1 MFQALRIRDF
11 RLLWGGSVISAL
23 GTWLLVLAIPAHVLL
38 VTGSLR
44 DTGLTLAAQYLP
56 VLILG
61 PVAGV
66 LTDRWDRRRLM
77 IATSLFRAG
86 AVAVMLLGTA
96 PAHYWVLYG
105 ALIAESS
112 AGVLYLPAWQART
125 PAIVGT
131 GPLLSSANSLNALSD
146 GAVRLI
152 GGPLGGIL
160 LAAVGVRWLILADA
174 VSYLASAAANT
185 ATSRPSAP
193 AARPSAHAARPSTS
207 PANRHLANP
216 GPAIA
221 AVARDLA
228 EGARVLRG
236 EPVARALLAVT
247 VIFLAANAALSAM
260 LIPLG
265 IRRLGGGENTGFVLS
280 ALGVGF
286 LLAAPLLRAL
296 LDRVQP
302 RILLTATLAATAA
315 GQFGLFTSTSL
326 ATALPAA
333 VVIGTFGSMSEVI
346 PQTALQRVIP
356 NAVLGRISAVFLT
369 GEAAVGLL
377 GALAGPFL
385 AQAIHL
391 TGLAAT
397 ASLVTLAAAA
407 LTCLSVPRLAAIV
420 PQPIPSE
427 ESMQTPKTPAPNGR
441 SPPGPVPPPAPQAVA
456 IRSSTPLIAVDPG
469 LAVDPGDSATPNQPQ
484 NPNQPR

>member
-86 AVAVMLLGTA
+86 AVAMMLLGTA
-96 PAHYWVLYG
+96 PGRFWVLYA
-105 ALIAESS
+105 ALIAESG
-112 AGVLYLPAWQART
+112 AGVLYIPAWQART
-125 PAIVGT
+125 PAMVGT
-131 GPLLSSANSLNALSD
+131 GTLLSSANSLNALAD

-152 GGPLGGIL
+152 GGPLGGVL
-160 LAAVGVRWLILADA
+160 LTAFGVRWLIVADA
-174 VSYLASAAANT
+174 FSYLASAAAN
-185 ATSRPSAP
+185 ALTSRPATHTSRPADHTSRP
-193 AARPSAHAARPSTS
+193 AAETTRPVAQTTRPAAQTSRP
-207 PANRHLANP
+207 PAE
-216 GPAIA
+216 PATRRPTLGGA
-221 AVARDLA
+221 ARDLA

-236 EPVARALLAVT
+236 QPVARALLPVT

-265 IRRLGGGENTGFVLS
+265 IRRLGGSENTGFVLS

-286 LLAAPLLRAL
+286 LLAAPALRAL

-302 RILLTATLAATAA
+302 RTLLTATLTATAA
-315 GQFGLFTSTSL
+315 GQFLLFTSVSL

-333 VVIGTFGSMSEVI
+333 VTVGMFGSMSEVI
-346 PQTALQRVIP
+346 PQTVMQRVIP

-369 GEAAVGLL
+369 GEAAVGLI
-377 GALAGPFL
+377 GAVAGPAL
-385 AQAIHL
+385 AQAAHL
-391 TGLAAT
+391 AGLAAT
-397 ASLVTLAAAA
+397 ASLVTLAAAT
-407 LTCLSVPRLAAIV
+407 LTCLSVPRLAVIV
-420 PQPIPSE
+420 PQTAPPGGSI
-427 ESMQTPKTPAPNGR
+427 QTPGTPAP
-441 SPPGPVPPPAPQAVA
+441 
-456 IRSSTPLIAVDPG
+456 
-469 LAVDPGDSATPNQPQ
+469 
-484 NPNQPR
+484 

>member
-66 LTDRWDRRRLM
+66 VSDRCDRRRLM

-86 AVAVMLLGTA
+86 AVAAMLLGTA
-96 PAHYWVLYG
+96 PGRYWVLYA

-112 AGVLYLPAWQART
+112 GGVLYLPAWQART
-125 PAIVGT
+125 PALVGT
-131 GPLLSSANSLNALSD
+131 GPLLSSANSLNALAD
-146 GAVRLI
+146 GAVRLV
-152 GGPLGGIL
+152 GGPLGGIV
-160 LAAVGVRWLILADA
+160 LAAFGVRWLICADA
-174 VSYLASAAANT
+174 FSYLAAAAANVL
-185 ATSRPSAP
+185 TSQSAETK
-193 AARPSAHAARPSTS
+193 AARTTIT
-207 PANRHLANP
+207 
-216 GPAIA
+216 G
-221 AVARDLA
+221 VVRDLL
-228 EGARVLRG
+228 EGGRVLRAQ
-236 EPVARALLAVT
+236 PVARALLPVT
-247 VIFLAANAALSAM
+247 VIFLAANASLSAM

-280 ALGVGF
+280 ALGLGF
-286 LLAAPLLRAL
+286 LLGAPLLRVL

-302 RILLTATLAATAA
+302 RTLLTATLAATAA

-333 VVIGTFGSMSEVI
+333 VAIGMFGSMSEVI
-346 PQTALQRVIP
+346 PQTAMQRVIP
-356 NAVLGRISAVFLT
+356 NSVLGRISAVFLT
-369 GEAAVGLL
+369 GEAAVGLI
-377 GALAGPFL
+377 GAVAGPFL
-385 AQAIHL
+385 AQALHL
-391 TGLAAT
+391 AGLAAV

-407 LTCLSVPRLAAIV
+407 LTRLSVPRMAAV
-420 PQPIPSE
+420 VLE
-427 ESMQTPKTPAPNGR
+427 
-441 SPPGPVPPPAPQAVA
+441 PVPPRTTRIPRPAEGALAAPVHG
-456 IRSSTPLIAVDPG
+456 PG
-469 LAVDPGDSATPNQPQ
+469 QSAGLSPA
-484 NPNQPR
+484 